1 MLDFIFQLKKRIF
14 KMIKR
19 LFLGTTEVNFIN
31 VGKTFYKFFIVEVIL
46 FVSVITLSL
55 FGLLNVNLSVD
66 FTGGTTYQLDAEY
79 TDTDIEEVMSSNL
92 LDVSRYQTFDNSN
105 SIIFRATE
113 NTQEKETEFLF
124 YLSNKFQVPDEEID
138 FQRVGPTFGEEI
150 TEKGLQALI
159 IFLSLVVLLISYR
172 YEFKYS
178 LIALV
183 ALTHDLLLVFCIY
196 VLLGLEIT
204 PSTVIALL
212 TILGYSLYDT
222 VILFDKLKDSIKTSK
237 FSYLSVESLN
247 KTFNEVLMRSL
258 NTSITSA
265 IPIASILF
273 LGNYLG
279 LSGTLTDFALPL
291 FIGIL
296 SGTYSSIFVTVPFL
310 SKIINN

>member
-1 MLDFIFQLKKRIF
+1 
-14 KMIKR
+14 MIKR

-46 FVSVITLSL
+46 FVSVFTLSL

>member
-1 MLDFIFQLKKRIF
+1 MIKKLFIGSTDIDFLKVGKLFYRIFIIEALIFIAVFIF
-14 KMIKR
+14 
-19 LFLGTTEVNFIN
+19 
-31 VGKTFYKFFIVEVIL
+31 
-46 FVSVITLSL
+46 SL
-55 FGLLNVNLSVD
+55 TGILNVNLSVD
-66 FTGGTTYQLDAEY
+66 FTGGTTYQFEANYD
-79 TDTDIEEVMSSNL
+79 DTDIDEVMASSI
-92 LDVSRYQTFDNSN
+92 LDVSRYQTFENSN
-105 SIIFRATE
+105 SLIFRATE
-113 NTQEKETEFLF
+113 NTQDKETEFLF
-124 YLSNKFQVPDEEID
+124 YLSNKFDIPDADID
-138 FQRVGPTFGEEI
+138 FQRVGPTFGDEI
-150 TEKGLQALI
+150 TTKGIQALI

-178 LIALV
+178 LIALI
-183 ALTHDLLLVFCIY
+183 ALTHDLLLVFSIY

-222 VILFDKLKDSIKTSK
+222 VILFDKLNDSIKSSK
-237 FSYLSVESLN
+237 YSYLTDGSLN

-273 LGNYLG
+273 LGNYLC
-279 LSGTLTDFALPL
+279 LSGTLSDFALPL

-310 SKIINN
+310 AKIINK

>member
-1 MLDFIFQLKKRIF
+1 MIKKLFIGSTDIDFLKVGKLFYRIFIIEALIFIAIFIF
-14 KMIKR
+14 
-19 LFLGTTEVNFIN
+19 
-31 VGKTFYKFFIVEVIL
+31 
-46 FVSVITLSL
+46 SL
-55 FGLLNVNLSVD
+55 AGILNVNLSVD
-66 FTGGTTYQLDAEY
+66 FTGGTTYQFEANYD
-79 TDTDIEEVMSSNL
+79 DTDIDEVMASTI
-92 LDVSRYQTFDNSN
+92 LDVSRYQTFENSN
-105 SIIFRATE
+105 SLIFRATE
-113 NTQEKETEFLF
+113 NTQDKETEFLF
-124 YLSNKFQVPDEEID
+124 YLSNKFDIPDADID
-138 FQRVGPTFGEEI
+138 FQRVGPTFGDEI
-150 TEKGLQALI
+150 TTKGLQALI
-159 IFLSLVVLLISYR
+159 IFLTLVVLLISYR

-178 LIALV
+178 LIALI
-183 ALTHDLLLVFCIY
+183 ALTHDLLLVFTIY

-222 VILFDKLKDSIKTSK
+222 VILFDKLNDSIKSSK
-237 FSYLSVESLN
+237 YSYLTDGSLN

-279 LSGTLTDFALPL
+279 LSGTLSDFALPL

-310 SKIINN
+310 AKIINK

>member
-1 MLDFIFQLKKRIF
+1 
-14 KMIKR
+14 MIKR

-31 VGKTFYKFFIVEVIL
+31 VGKTFYKFFLVEVIL

-79 TDTDIEEVMSSNL
+79 TDTDIEEVMRSNL

-178 LIALV
+178 LIALL

>member
-1 MLDFIFQLKKRIF
+1 MIKKLFIGSTDIDFLKVGKLFYRIFIIEALIFIAVFIF
-14 KMIKR
+14 
-19 LFLGTTEVNFIN
+19 
-31 VGKTFYKFFIVEVIL
+31 
-46 FVSVITLSL
+46 SL
-55 FGLLNVNLSVD
+55 TGILNVNLSVD
-66 FTGGTTYQLDAEY
+66 FTGGTTYQFEANYD
-79 TDTDIEEVMSSNL
+79 DTDIDEVMASTI
-92 LDVSRYQTFDNSN
+92 LDVSRYQTFENSN
-105 SIIFRATE
+105 SLIFRATE
-113 NTQEKETEFLF
+113 NTQDKETEFLF
-124 YLSNKFQVPDEEID
+124 YLSNKFDIPDADID
-138 FQRVGPTFGEEI
+138 FQRVGPTFGDEI
-150 TEKGLQALI
+150 TTKGIQALI

-178 LIALV
+178 LIALI
-183 ALTHDLLLVFCIY
+183 ALTHDLLLVFSIY

-222 VILFDKLKDSIKTSK
+222 VILFDKLNDSIKSSK
-237 FSYLSVESLN
+237 YSYLTVGSLN

-279 LSGTLTDFALPL
+279 LSGTLSDFALPL

-310 SKIINN
+310 AKIINK

>member
-1 MLDFIFQLKKRIF
+1 MIKKLFIGSTDIDFLKVGKLFYRIFIIEALIFIAVFIF
-14 KMIKR
+14 
-19 LFLGTTEVNFIN
+19 
-31 VGKTFYKFFIVEVIL
+31 
-46 FVSVITLSL
+46 SL
-55 FGLLNVNLSVD
+55 TGILNVNLSVD
-66 FTGGTTYQLDAEY
+66 FTGGTTYQFEANYDA
-79 TDTDIEEVMSSNL
+79 TDIDQVMASTI
-92 LDVSRYQTFDNSN
+92 LDVSRYQTFENSN
-105 SIIFRATE
+105 SLIFRATE
-113 NTQEKETEFLF
+113 NTQDKETEFLF
-124 YLSNKFQVPDEEID
+124 YLSNKFDISDADID
-138 FQRVGPTFGEEI
+138 FQRVGPTFGDEI
-150 TEKGLQALI
+150 TTKGLQALI
-159 IFLSLVVLLISYR
+159 IFLTLVVLLISYR

-178 LIALV
+178 LIALI
-183 ALTHDLLLVFCIY
+183 ALTHDLLLVFSIY

-222 VILFDKLKDSIKTSK
+222 VILFDKLNDSIKSSK
-237 FSYLSVESLN
+237 YSYLSEGSLN

-279 LSGTLTDFALPL
+279 LSGTLSDFALPL

-310 SKIINN
+310 AKIINK